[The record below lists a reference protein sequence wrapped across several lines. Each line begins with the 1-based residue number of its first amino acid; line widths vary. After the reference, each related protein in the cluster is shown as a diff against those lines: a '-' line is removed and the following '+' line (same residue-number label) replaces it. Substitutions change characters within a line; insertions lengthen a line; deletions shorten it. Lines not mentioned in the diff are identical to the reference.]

1 LKDEDDLEQIQSI
14 ETDAVYGEDF
24 YDFYDFFV
32 IFRPRTYDVCEHW
45 SSTSTLVLIAR
56 RAVMVAL
63 ESPQ

>member
-14 ETDAVYGEDF
+14 ETDAVYGD
-24 YDFYDFFV
+24 DFYDFFV
-32 IFRPRTYDVCEHW
+32 IFHPRTDDVREHW
-45 SSTSTLVLIAR
+45 PSTLTLVLIAR